1 MTPKK
6 PRKPLDDSLADV
18 FVYGTSEA
26 TPIPLESQRLPS
38 ATDTDTPSQS
48 TEPIKPQNKSR
59 VMDKLMSAPVQKE
72 PTVRFTVD
80 LTETMHRKLSIL
92 AARTGK
98 KKAEIV
104 RMLLDEALQ
113 EVVE

>member
-1 MTPKK
+1 
-6 PRKPLDDSLADV
+6 
-18 FVYGTSEA
+18 
-26 TPIPLESQRLPS
+26 
-38 ATDTDTPSQS
+38 
-48 TEPIKPQNKSR
+48 
-59 VMDKLMSAPVQKE
+59 MDKLMSAPAQKE

-80 LTETMHRKLSIL
+80 QTETMHRKLSIL
-92 AARTGK
+92 AAKTGK

>member
-6 PRKPLDDSLADV
+6 PRKPLDDSLAAE
-18 FVYGTSEA
+18 FVYSTAEPNPNPVEPQMPPVA
-26 TPIPLESQRLPS
+26 ANPTQAQAPVNPPIR
-38 ATDTDTPSQS
+38 
-48 TEPIKPQNKSR
+48 SR

-72 PTVRFTVD
+72 PTIRFTVD

-113 EVVE
+113 EVIE

>member
-6 PRKPLDDSLADV
+6 PRKSLDDSLASE
-18 FVYGTSEA
+18 FVYGN
-26 TPIPLESQRLPS
+26 P
-38 ATDTDTPSQS
+38 
-48 TEPIKPQNKSR
+48 
-59 VMDKLMSAPVQKE
+59 E
-72 PTVRFTVD
+72 PTSQNE
-80 LTETMHRKLSIL
+80 ETMHRKLSIL

-113 EVVE
+113 ELNE

>member
-6 PRKPLDDSLADV
+6 PRKNLDDSLAES
-18 FVYGTSEA
+18 FVYGNPEPTSQNAEPQIPPVA
-26 TPIPLESQRLPS
+26 TNPTQSQEPFLPPIR
-38 ATDTDTPSQS
+38 
-48 TEPIKPQNKSR
+48 SR

-80 LTETMHRKLSIL
+80 MTETMHRKLSIL

-98 KKAEIV
+98 KKSEIV

-113 EVVE
+113 EVNE

>member
-6 PRKPLDDSLADV
+6 PRKNMDDSALAES
-18 FVYGTSEA
+18 FVYGNPEPTSKNAE
-26 TPIPLESQRLPS
+26 PQIPPVVLNPTQSQ
-38 ATDTDTPSQS
+38 
-48 TEPIKPQNKSR
+48 EPILPPNRSR
-59 VMDKLMSAPVQKE
+59 VMDKLLSAPVQKE
-72 PTVRFTVD
+72 PTIRFTVD
-80 LTETMHRKLSIL
+80 MTETMHRKLSIL

-113 EVVE
+113 ELNE